1 MVRWWDPEAEI
12 VNRIPV
18 VKTTLPVQGARVRP
32 WSWKLRSRMP
42 CGAAQKEKKW
52 GILYCPVVQNSRIHK
67 LISYFKLLILLPAK
81 LFCLPVGCPSCAVCS
96 SLGLPFISSSMP
108 CSFFIEQLQPHLC
121 QEGFVVLKACPV
133 PLGRNAKGSLGRP
146 WNRGQLLQGKKRQEQ
161 PHGNTGV
168 QSNQRFTGESCFFK
182 QQHHRNKH
190 RKLHG
195 DRFASW
201 IPQRIFLFHH
211 LMLLNHWVVV

>member
-1 MVRWWDPEAEI
+1 MVRWRNPEAEI

-18 VKTTLPVQGARVRP
+18 VKTMLPVQGARVRP

-121 QEGFVVLKACPV
+121 QEGFVVLKACPA
-133 PLGRNAKGSLGRP
+133 PLGRNAEGSLGRP
-146 WNRGQLLQGKKRQEQ
+146 WHRGQLLQGKKKARTATWEHWGAVK
-161 PHGNTGV
+161 P
-168 QSNQRFTGESCFFK
+168 K
-182 QQHHRNKH
+182 IYW
-190 RKLHG
+190 RKL
-195 DRFASW
+195 
-201 IPQRIFLFHH
+201 
-211 LMLLNHWVVV
+211 LL